1 MPDEAL
7 MDIFIETL
15 VKKSSFLLKTFTGF
29 PKSCLWHKSSLHN
42 NLKRLLIKLSTNNK
56 TAALK

>member
-15 VKKSSFLLKTFTGF
+15 VKKSSFLLKTFTDF

>member
-15 VKKSSFLLKTFTGF
+15 VKKLSFLLKTFTDF

-42 NLKRLLIKLSTNNK
+42 NNLKRLSTNNE